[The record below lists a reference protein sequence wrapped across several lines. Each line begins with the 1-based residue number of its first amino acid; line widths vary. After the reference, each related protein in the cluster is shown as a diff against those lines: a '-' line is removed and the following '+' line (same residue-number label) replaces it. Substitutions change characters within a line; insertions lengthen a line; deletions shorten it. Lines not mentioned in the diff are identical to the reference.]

1 MASVIVLCLTAING
15 SVRSEDPALIRPSEI
30 KERPMRAEFV
40 MKIGSDKE
48 NEDFFNP
55 RAFAVDQNGRI
66 FVLDSGNSRIEC
78 FSRDGKYQSSFGRRG
93 QGPGELSKNT
103 SNIRILEDGNIYV
116 IDNPQHRI
124 SVYSSDGQF
133 MRSGKTAEYYDDIVL
148 TNGTYYLSSIL
159 LKENHK
165 PITVSRP
172 LGKIV
177 GSFGLLVEP
186 AIGLI
191 KEIENLPNPEPWTS
205 LYRYSNFTNIIADKN
220 GEIISSQEFPYR
232 LIKYNSEGR
241 VLKDVLP
248 ETGFD
253 TYGHVHFTVKK
264 DDVSVSSPKLARVL
278 DMSKQGSDQLVVPFL
293 NPEKNLFFIDI
304 YDLDLNLRARHRMPN
319 TFVDDTT
326 EESLGQVIID
336 NSGSLYGL
344 ILSQEGPARV
354 AKFRL
359 IYD

>member
-1 MASVIVLCLTAING
+1 
-15 SVRSEDPALIRPSEI
+15 
-30 KERPMRAEFV
+30 MRAELL

-55 RAFAVDQNGRI
+55 RALAVDQNGRI
-66 FVLDSGNSRIEC
+66 FVLDSGNSRIQC
-78 FSRDGKYQSSFGRRG
+78 FSNDGKYQFSFGRRG
-93 QGPGELSKNT
+93 QGPGEFSKNA
-103 SNIRILEDGNIYV
+103 SSIRILEDGNIYV
-116 IDNPQHRI
+116 IDNQQHRI
-124 SVYSSDGQF
+124 NVYSSDGQF
-133 MRSGKTAEYYDDIVL
+133 LHSGKTAGSYDDIVL

-159 LKENHK
+159 LKENHE

-191 KEIENLPNPEPWTS
+191 KEIGNLPNPEAWIR
-205 LYRYSNFTNIIADKN
+205 LYGYGNFTNIVADKD
-220 GEIISSQEFPYR
+220 GVIFSSQEFPYR

-264 DDVSVSSPKLARVL
+264 DDVTVSSPKLARVL
-278 DMSKQGSDQLVVPFL
+278 DMSKQGSDQLAVPFL
-293 NPEKNLFFIDI
+293 NPEKTLFFIDI
-304 YDLDLNLRARHRMPN
+304 YDLDLNLKARHKMPN

-336 NSGSLYGL
+336 NNGSLYGL
-344 ILSQEGPARV
+344 ILSQDGPDRV

>member
-1 MASVIVLCLTAING
+1 MGRG
-15 SVRSEDPALIRPSEI
+15 SI
-30 KERPMRAEFV
+30 
-40 MKIGSDKE
+40 
-48 NEDFFNP
+48 
-55 RAFAVDQNGRI
+55 Q
-66 FVLDSGNSRIEC
+66 C
-78 FSRDGKYQSSFGRRG
+78 FSRDGKYQFSFGRRG
-93 QGPGELSKNT
+93 QGPGELSQDAL
-103 SNIRILEDGNIYV
+103 NIRILEDGNIYV

-124 SVYSSDGQF
+124 NVYSSEGQF

-165 PITVSRP
+165 PISVSRP

-177 GSFGLLVEP
+177 CSFGFLVEP

-191 KEIENLPNPEPWTS
+191 KEIENLPNPEAWTS
-205 LYRYSNFTNIIADKN
+205 FYRSCNFTNIIADRN

-264 DDVSVSSPKLARVL
+264 DDVSVDGPKLARVL
-278 DMSKQGSDQLVVPFL
+278 DMSKKGSDQLVVPFL

-304 YDLDLNLRARHRMPN
+304 YDLDLNLQARHKMPN

-326 EESLGQVIID
+326 EESLLQVIID

-344 ILSQEGPARV
+344 ILSEEGPARV